1 MEAWVSSFFFPSDL
15 LPLTTLAFV
24 VNLSSIFGLW
34 VGEILPVSFGDLCP
48 EDTIYPV
55 GLTQFFTLWPWGVFQ
70 GLYACYG
77 FPECGLGAF
86 DGLLSVAL
94 SSWILFFP
102 GVPLCLLP
110 KQQSTLL
117 EFIFGLCLHDCL
129 LSVRQG
135 YLGEL
140 CWPFSWMIFSLEG
153 FFLHWY
159 FYFSHGLPY
168 CSWFWVGAYFG
179 RRMFLS

>member
-1 MEAWVSSFFFPSDL
+1 M
-15 LPLTTLAFV
+15 
-24 VNLSSIFGLW
+24 
-34 VGEILPVSFGDLCP
+34 SFGDLCP
-48 EDTIYPV
+48 RDTIYPL
-55 GLTQFFTLWPWGVFQ
+55 GLTQFYTLWPWGAFQ

-86 DGLLSVAL
+86 DGLLSMAL

-129 LSVRQG
+129 LSVRQD

-140 CWPFSWMIFSLEG
+140 CWPFSWVIFSLEG
-153 FFLHWY
+153 FFLHRC
-159 FYFSHGLPY
+159 FYLHMGYLTVPGSGLVPNLEEGCFFSKLTGCPSWLLPILALF
-168 CSWFWVGAYFG
+168 CTQPLWLLLHF
-179 RRMFLS
+179 